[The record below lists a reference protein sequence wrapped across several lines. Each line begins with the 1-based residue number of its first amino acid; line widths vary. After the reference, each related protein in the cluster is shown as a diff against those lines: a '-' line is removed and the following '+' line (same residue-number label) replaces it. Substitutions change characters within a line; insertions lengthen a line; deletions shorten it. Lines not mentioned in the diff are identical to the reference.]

1 MTLFKKKTK
10 DKIFSTEFKKE
21 LDYKITPLIE
31 YLAKLAVIDY
41 PDSVKDIW
49 RQEIYNIFHEIIS
62 DVKINKANDV
72 SKMLFDYIWQNYG
85 KYLDIAVENVIKIY
99 KDKNPNIPIKSIDK
113 DILNTQMYNYFQ
125 WITKMILHT
134 NYRVTR
140 EAVILKLEEL
150 GF

>member
-10 DKIFSTEFKKE
+10 DKVFSTEFKKE

-72 SKMLFDYIWQNYG
+72 SKILFDYIWQNYG
-85 KYLDIAVENVIKIY
+85 KYLDIAVENVVKIY

-113 DILNTQMYNYFQ
+113 DVLNTQMYNYFQ

>member
-10 DKIFSTEFKKE
+10 DKVFSTEFKKE

-41 PDSVKDIW
+41 PDSIKDIW

-62 DVKINKANDV
+62 DVKVNKANDV

-85 KYLDIAVENVIKIY
+85 KYLDIATENVIKVY
-99 KDKNPNIPIKSIDK
+99 RDKNPNIPIKSINK
-113 DILNTQMYNYFQ
+113 DVLNTQMYNYFQ

-134 NYRVTR
+134 NYRITR

>member
-10 DKIFSTEFKKE
+10 DKVFSTEFKKE

-62 DVKINKANDV
+62 DVKINKSNDV
-72 SKMLFDYIWQNYG
+72 SKMLFDYICQNYG
-85 KYLDIAVENVIKIY
+85 KYLDIAVENVVKIY

-113 DILNTQMYNYFQ
+113 DVLNTQMYNYFQ

>member
-10 DKIFSTEFKKE
+10 NKIFSVEFKKE

-85 KYLDIAVENVIKIY
+85 KYLDVAVENVVKIY
-99 KDKNPNIPIKSIDK
+99 KDKNPNIPIKSIDR
-113 DILNTQMYNYFQ
+113 DVLNTQMYNYFQ

>member
-10 DKIFSTEFKKE
+10 DKVFSTEFKKE

-85 KYLDIAVENVIKIY
+85 KYLDIAVENVVKIY

>member
-10 DKIFSTEFKKE
+10 DKVFSTEFKKE

-62 DVKINKANDV
+62 DVKVNKANDV

-113 DILNTQMYNYFQ
+113 NILNTQMYNYFQ
-125 WITKMILHT
+125 WITKIILHT

>member
-10 DKIFSTEFKKE
+10 DKVFSTEFKKE

-85 KYLDIAVENVIKIY
+85 KYLDIAVENVVKIY

-113 DILNTQMYNYFQ
+113 DVLNTQMYNYFQ

>member
-10 DKIFSTEFKKE
+10 DKVFSTEFKKE

-72 SKMLFDYIWQNYG
+72 SKLLFDYIWQNYG
-85 KYLDIAVENVIKIY
+85 KYLDIAVENVVKIY

-113 DILNTQMYNYFQ
+113 DVLNTQMYNYFQ

>member
-10 DKIFSTEFKKE
+10 DKVFSTEFKKE

-85 KYLDIAVENVIKIY
+85 KYLDIAVENVVKIY
-99 KDKNPNIPIKSIDK
+99 KDKNPHIPIKSIDK
-113 DILNTQMYNYFQ
+113 DVLNTQMYNYFQ